1 MNREDYYK
9 KLGWK
14 KSPFIKSTS
23 IEIPIIG
30 RVDEF
35 NEVCECIG
43 GWDRIMVVTAPI
55 GYGKTTF
62 LNQLVMDK
70 PKGVKY
76 VVAFNAYEP
85 PEEVMGR
92 IKAELPFLK
101 RLFKTDRTGFGE
113 ALQGRL
119 GNDKM
124 LLLFDEAQDYQED
137 LFKWLRI
144 LNDRTDN
151 LFMMFLGLQ
160 GLDDKITS
168 ETSFRDRKSKS
179 IRLKPFDIEDL
190 EEIVKERIKWCGG
203 KDIAPFTEGGLK
215 RLCESCS
222 HIPRQL
228 LENGQK
234 VIEECAS
241 KDVLSA
247 DENFVEQA
255 LGKVSHEYVR
265 KPQNK
270 THTED
275 KPQDEVLE
283 VVETGAENESEDE
296 VEPTADAAVLKALES
311 GYNFMNDLSPT
322 QQDIVQLL
330 LEKESLSITELSE
343 AMKKDIRSIGSLIRK
358 LRGLNKMEVARKP
371 NVPYPVI
378 VRKGKEIRMG
388 RLQYVYSLSDT
399 VRRIVAKK

>member
-1 MNREDYYK
+1 MNREEYYK
-9 KLGWK
+9 RLGWK

-23 IEIPIIG
+23 LEIPIIG

-62 LNQLVMDK
+62 MNQLVMDE

-76 VVAFNAYEP
+76 VVAFNAYES

-92 IKAELPFLK
+92 LKAKLPLLK
-101 RLFKTDRTGFGE
+101 RLFKTDKTGFGE
-113 ALQGRL
+113 ALQRRL
-119 GNDKM
+119 GEDKM

-137 LFKWLRI
+137 LFKWLRT

-168 ETSFRDRKSKS
+168 EASFRDRKSKS
-179 IRLKPFDIEDL
+179 IRLKPLDIEDL
-190 EEIVKERIKWCGG
+190 EEIVRERIMWCGG
-203 KDIAPFTEGGLK
+203 KDIAPYTVGGLK

-234 VIEECAS
+234 VIEECAANE
-241 KDVLSA
+241 VFSA

-255 LGKVSHEYVR
+255 LGKVSHEHVR
-265 KPQNK
+265 KPYAK
-270 THTED
+270 VDGGD
-275 KPQDEVLE
+275 KPHDEVLE
-283 VVETGAENESEDE
+283 AVEIVGEDE
-296 VEPTADAAVLKALES
+296 SDDDVEPKADAAVLKALES

-322 QQDIVQLL
+322 QQDIVKLL

-343 AMKKDIRSIGSLIRK
+343 PMKKDIRSIGSLIRK

-378 VRKGKEIRMG
+378 VRKGKEVRMG

-399 VRRIVAKK
+399 VRRIIAKK